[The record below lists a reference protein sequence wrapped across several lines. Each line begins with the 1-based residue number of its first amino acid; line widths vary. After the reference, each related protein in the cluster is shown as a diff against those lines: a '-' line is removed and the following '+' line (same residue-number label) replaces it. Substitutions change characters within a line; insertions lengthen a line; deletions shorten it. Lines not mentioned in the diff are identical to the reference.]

1 MKLQL
6 IKRNTKIKFLLY
18 CVSFFQICSFLTSC
32 TPYDDIE
39 TVIIPTVSEEEAKPE
54 LHGLYDVVRVVD
66 GDTIVV
72 SIEGKE
78 TTVRFIGIDTAESVH
93 PDETRNTEIG
103 KEASQ
108 WTSDLLTGQKVFL
121 EYDIDKEDDYGRT
134 LAYVYLS
141 DGETMVQEELL
152 KAEMAELMTIQPNSK
167 YADKFFEIKS
177 DR

>member
-1 MKLQL
+1 MK
-6 IKRNTKIKFLLY
+6 TKIKFILY
-18 CVSFFQICSFLTSC
+18 FVSFFQICNFTSC

-39 TVIIPTVSEEEAKPE
+39 TVIIPTVSEEETKPE

-66 GDTIVV
+66 GDTIIVN
-72 SIEGKE
+72 IDGDE
-78 TTVRFIGIDTAESVH
+78 TKVRFIGVDTPESVH
-93 PDETRNTEIG
+93 PEETKNSEGG
-103 KEASQ
+103 KKASE
-108 WTSDLLTGQKVFL
+108 WTAELLSGQQVYL
-121 EYDIDKEDDYGRT
+121 EYDIDKTDDYGRT

-141 DGETMVQEELL
+141 DGKTMVQEELL

>member
-1 MKLQL
+1 MKS
-6 IKRNTKIKFLLY
+6 KTKYILY
-18 CVSFFQICSFLTSC
+18 CLSFFQICSFLTAC
-32 TPYDDIE
+32 TPYNDIE
-39 TVIIPTVSEEEAKPE
+39 TVIIPTVSEEETKPE

-93 PDETRNTEIG
+93 PDETKNSESG
-103 KEASQ
+103 KKASE
-108 WTSDLLTGQKVFL
+108 WTAELLSGQQVYL
-121 EYDIDKEDDYGRT
+121 EYDIDKTDDYGRT

-152 KAEMAELMTIQPNSK
+152 KAEMAELMAIQPNSK
-167 YADKFFEIKS
+167 YANRFYEVNGEK
-177 DR
+177 

>member
-1 MKLQL
+1 MKLKP

-18 CVSFFQICSFLTSC
+18 FVSFFQICNFTSC

-39 TVIIPTVSEEEAKPE
+39 TVIIPTVSEEETKPE

-152 KAEMAELMTIQPNSK
+152 KAEMAELMIIQPNAK